1 MIRSIPRR
9 TGMRALG
16 IFAAFALALT
26 VLLPHQ
32 AAQAATPS
40 APAQPAKPTIVL
52 VHGAWADSSSWTPVT
67 LALQTAGYTVLVPPN
82 PLRGLSSDSAYLSAY
97 LQQATTGPVVLVGHS
112 YGGAVISNAALSD
125 PDVAGLVYVD
135 AFVPDVGESVGQI
148 VGGSSSALNAPDPT
162 TVFNFVAYP
171 GAPAGDLDAYLKPAA
186 FEQLFAGDLAKPVA
200 RALGAGQKPITLSA
214 LGEPA
219 TSAAWKTLPS
229 WYVLGKSDLVL
240 PPATQLQMA
249 SRAGSKVTSV
259 DSSHLAMISKPLVVT
274 SVIIAAAKAVA
285 AKH

>member
-1 MIRSIPRR
+1 M
-9 TGMRALG
+9 
-16 IFAAFALALT
+16 
-26 VLLPHQ
+26 LLPHQ
-32 AAQAATPS
+32 AAQAAAPS

-148 VGGSSSALNAPDPT
+148 VGGSSSALNAADPT

-171 GAPAGDLDAYLKPAA
+171 GAPTGDLDAYLKPAA
-186 FEQLFAGDLAKPVA
+186 FEQLFAGDLSKPVA

-240 PPATQLQMA
+240 PPATQLQQA

-259 DSSHLAMISKPLVVT
+259 ESSHLAMISKPLVVT